1 MQPYRLHVFAC
12 DQKKPEGVPGCAAR
26 GSARVIEALRRELGK
41 AGLGN
46 EIQLTPCGSLGLC
59 ERGPNLVIYPEGVWY
74 SGVTPDDVGEI
85 VREHLQNGRVV
96 ERLVNSDESA
106 VRTEIEGNQKKRLAA
121 LAAQDAAGMLPDD
134 FQQMVRGFQRSR
146 VLLTA
151 IELDVFSAVG
161 EGARG
166 DEVASILKSHPRAT
180 AMLLDALVA
189 LEALTKQ
196 AGQYHNT
203 PLSARYLS
211 AGARDDARAALM
223 HTAHLWPRWSTLTE
237 CVQKGTAVTYREM
250 TDRGDEWTEAFI
262 AAMHRNASARA
273 PLVARA
279 AGIERASRMLDVGGG
294 SGAYSIAFARANPD
308 LKAEVFD
315 LPTVVPIAQRHIDEA
330 GLAERVTTR
339 VGNLRQD
346 ELGSGYDLIL
356 LSAICHM
363 LGPAGNQDLVQR
375 CYRAL
380 APGGRLIIQDFIL
393 EPNRTSPTLA
403 ALFALNMLVGT
414 PDGGTYTSKEY
425 RSWLE
430 QSGLIEVSHVRLPG
444 PTGLMIG
451 QHP

>member
-96 ERLVNSDESA
+96 ERLVNSDEGA
-106 VRTEIEGNQKKRLAA
+106 VRTEIEGNKKKRQAA
-121 LAAQDAAGMLPDD
+121 LAARDAAGMLPDD

-166 DEVASILKSHPRAT
+166 DEVASVLKSHPRAT
-180 AMLLDALVA
+180 EMLLDALVA

-196 AGQYHNT
+196 AGRYHNT
-203 PLSARYLS
+203 PLSTRYL
-211 AGARDDARAALM
+211 AAEARDDARAALM

-237 CVQKGTAVTYREM
+237 CVRKGTAVTYREM
-250 TDRGDEWTEAFI
+250 TDRGDDWTEAFI

-279 AGIERASRMLDVGGG
+279 AGIEKSSRMLDVGGG

-308 LKAEVFD
+308 MKAEIFD

-330 GLAERVTTR
+330 GLAERISTR
-339 VGNLRQD
+339 VGDLRQD

-414 PDGGTYTSKEY
+414 PDGGTYTSAEY

-430 QSGLIEVSHVRLPG
+430 QSGFVEVIHVRLPG

>member
-1 MQPYRLHVFAC
+1 
-12 DQKKPEGVPGCAAR
+12 
-26 GSARVIEALRRELGK
+26 
-41 AGLGN
+41 
-46 EIQLTPCGSLGLC
+46 
-59 ERGPNLVIYPEGVWY
+59 
-74 SGVTPDDVGEI
+74 
-85 VREHLQNGRVV
+85 
-96 ERLVNSDESA
+96 
-106 VRTEIEGNQKKRLAA
+106 
-121 LAAQDAAGMLPDD
+121 
-134 FQQMVRGFQRSR
+134 
-146 VLLTA
+146 
-151 IELDVFSAVG
+151 
-161 EGARG
+161 
-166 DEVASILKSHPRAT
+166 
-180 AMLLDALVA
+180 
-189 LEALTKQ
+189 
-196 AGQYHNT
+196 
-203 PLSARYLS
+203 
-211 AGARDDARAALM
+211 
-223 HTAHLWPRWSTLTE
+223 
-237 CVQKGTAVTYREM
+237 
-250 TDRGDEWTEAFI
+250 
-262 AAMHRNASARA
+262 
-273 PLVARA
+273 
-279 AGIERASRMLDVGGG
+279 MLDVGGG

-308 LKAEVFD
+308 LKAEIFD

-330 GLAERVTTR
+330 GLAERVITR
-339 VGNLRQD
+339 VGDLRQD